1 MAKKKKD
8 LTPYQQARRQF
19 VQQRVEARGVE
30 GTPEQRA
37 QFRQRFD
44 VLASTVEGRGKIAQQ
59 LGVEEPKA
67 FRRMLATEMP
77 SRSDLPTDTTGGGT
91 SYKAPTAKE
100 ITAGWQQAVK
110 SGSYKVP
117 TPKTQTKITQ
127 PVVTPTSSKPTGNAW
142 TNRRNNIIGQGI
154 NYPGRNVVEGIINP
168 FGQKNPLTDYSPK
181 GLAKAAG
188 VEIAEAV
195 ALAGPGAKV
204 AAKGLQAGASVM
216 KLGLRLT
223 ARFLP
228 KSKQSGTNRFGGVGK
243 ESYGPAVP
251 PKEPLALG
259 PGPSPVSSA
268 ASAGKSNVAPRGT
281 RLRINTKG
289 GVGGKPY
296 GPQVPAGVTRPT
308 PPSGPLPS
316 QTRMYDELG
325 QQIDDYQST
334 LGNLKGGK
342 TPSGKPASSKP
353 ATRKP
358 STKSAP
364 KKSDPDAPKLARP
377 EAEDDAAYALA
388 QMKNR
393 FPGMTEKDVPFI
405 QGLNRAQQAIE
416 KKSSGWESYAKWMKN
431 PQTVATLRRLRGK

>member
-19 VQQRVEARGVE
+19 VQQRVEKRGVE

-37 QFRQRFD
+37 QYRKRFD

-91 SYKAPTAKE
+91 QYKTPTAKE

-117 TPKTQTKITQ
+117 TTKTQTKITQ
-127 PVVTPTSSKPTGNAW
+127 TVVTPTSSKSTGNAW
-142 TNRRNNIIGQGI
+142 TNRRSNIIGQGI

-168 FGQKNPLTDYSPK
+168 FGQKGPIKDFSPK

-188 VEIAEAV
+188 GEIAEAV
-195 ALAGPGAKV
+195 ALVGPGARV

-223 ARFLP
+223 AKLLP

-251 PKEPLALG
+251 PKEPLAIG
-259 PGPSPVSSA
+259 PGPSPVSVA
-268 ASAGKSNVAPRGT
+268 ASAGKSNVVPRGA

-296 GPQVPAGVTRPT
+296 GPQVPATT
-308 PPSGPLPS
+308 P
-316 QTRMYDELG
+316 
-325 QQIDDYQST
+325 
-334 LGNLKGGK
+334 
-342 TPSGKPASSKP
+342 A
-353 ATRKP
+353 AA
-358 STKSAP
+358 TKSATTKVTATKGSTKTTTTKGSTTRATTT

>member
-19 VQQRVEARGVE
+19 VQQRVEQRGVE

-37 QFRQRFD
+37 QYRKRFD
-44 VLASTVEGRGKIAQQ
+44 VLASTVQGRGKIAQQ

-91 SYKAPTAKE
+91 QYKTPTAKE

-127 PVVTPTSSKPTGNAW
+127 TVVTPTSSKSTGNAW
-142 TNRRNNIIGQGI
+142 TNRRSNIIGKGI
-154 NYPGRNVVEGIINP
+154 DYPGRQVFESITNP
-168 FGQKNPLTDYSPK
+168 FGQKGPIKDWSAK
-181 GLAKAAG
+181 GLAKVVGGELGEAAF
-188 VEIAEAV
+188 AV
-195 ALAGPGAKV
+195 PASRVAGGTMK
-204 AAKGLQAGASVM
+204 AGAAVM
-216 KLGLRLT
+216 KYGIKQL
-223 ARFLP
+223 ARFMPRLG
-228 KSKQSGTNRFGGVGK
+228 QSDVNRFGGVGK
-243 ESYGPAVP
+243 EPYGPQVP
-251 PKEPLALG
+251 AGGNKPMLELG
-259 PGPSPVSSA
+259 PGPAPAPAPSSVSSA
-268 ASAGKSNVAPRGT
+268 ASAGKSTTPPKTNL
-281 RLRINTKG
+281 RLNKKG
-289 GVGGKPY
+289 GYGGKPY
-296 GPQVPAGVTRPT
+296 GPEVPAAT
-308 PPSGPLPS
+308 
-316 QTRMYDELG
+316 
-325 QQIDDYQST
+325 
-334 LGNLKGGK
+334 
-342 TPSGKPASSKP
+342 PAS
-353 ATRKP
+353 A
-358 STKSAP
+358 TKSATTKVTATKGSTKTTTTKGSTTRATTT

>member
-19 VQQRVEARGVE
+19 VQQRVEKRGVE

-37 QFRQRFD
+37 QYRKRFD

-91 SYKAPTAKE
+91 QYKTPTAKE

-127 PVVTPTSSKPTGNAW
+127 TVVTPTSSKSTGNAW
-142 TNRRNNIIGQGI
+142 TNRRSNIIGQGI

-168 FGQKNPLTDYSPK
+168 FGQKGPIKDFSPK

-188 VEIAEAV
+188 GEIVEAI

-223 ARFLP
+223 AKLLP

-296 GPQVPAGVTRPT
+296 GPQVPAPAATAKPATV
-308 PPSGPLPS
+308 
-316 QTRMYDELG
+316 
-325 QQIDDYQST
+325 
-334 LGNLKGGK
+334 
-342 TPSGKPASSKP
+342 KPASSKP
-353 ATRKP
+353 AAKKP